1 VSPAAGPAPWREHPS
16 DLPVIARNV
25 AAIEAEILSTRGA
38 RDAFTLEI
46 PREWHRR
53 LFVGCQHMPPATYIG
68 NFRGTALPGIASY
81 AVRFGPFLGT
91 PPGGVAAQLDG
102 FEGQLQADLTRLDG
116 AMPTESDVTKAR
128 LELLL
133 PVAASAYAE
142 WIRIHPFAD
151 GNGRTSRLLINWIM
165 ARYWQPLILPGRPPT
180 DVDNL
185 RAATAAAIA
194 PGAADLRALRLNFR
208 SRLVKARKAS

>member
-1 VSPAAGPAPWREHPS
+1 MSPPAGSLPWREHPS

-25 AAIEAEILSTRGA
+25 ASIEADILAMRGA
-38 RDAFTLEI
+38 REAFTLEL
-46 PREWHRR
+46 PCEWHRR
-53 LFVGCQHMPPATYIG
+53 LFVGCQHMPPVQLIG
-68 NFRGTALPGIASY
+68 NFRGTPLPRISSY
-81 AVRFGPFLGT
+81 AVRFGPFRGT
-91 PPGGVAAQLDG
+91 PPGEVAAELDHL
-102 FEGQLQADLTRLDG
+102 ERRLDTDLTRLDG
-116 AMPTESDVTKAR
+116 AMPTEAEVTKAR

-133 PVAASAYAE
+133 PVAAYAYAE

-151 GNGRTSRLLINWIM
+151 GNGRTSRLLVNWIM

-194 PGAADLRALRLNFR
+194 PASGDLRALRLNLR